1 MATESTESTDPRSP
15 TQKFVSPNPPKK
27 LRWVKGKKVV
37 LGVGLGSVVSVV
49 SVVSVA
55 ISLPEIAS
63 HIDVRDAVKRRRQF
77 AHVRCMGKR
86 QSFVVSNDWS

>member
-15 TQKFVSPNPPKK
+15 AQKFVSPNPPKK
-27 LRWVKGKKVV
+27 LGWVKGKKVV
-37 LGVGLGSVVSVV
+37 LGVGLG

-63 HIDVRDAVKRRRQF
+63 HIDVRDAVKRRLQF
-77 AHVRCMGKR
+77 AHVMCMGKR
-86 QSFVVSNDWS
+86 QSFAVSNDWS

>member
-1 MATESTESTDPRSP
+1 MNGHGIHRIHGPPQPHPEVCVPQP
-15 TQKFVSPNPPKK
+15 TKK
-27 LRWVKGKKVV
+27 LGWGKGKKVV
-37 LGVGLGSVVSVV
+37 LGVGLGSVV

-63 HIDVRDAVKRRRQF
+63 HIDVRDAVKRRLQF